1 MLLALLWLQA
11 GLRRRRLPSPL
22 LPLALL
28 GRCWPPPAAAG
39 FAFSFFPR

>member
-11 GLRRRRLPSPL
+11 GLFRRRLPSLL

-28 GRCWPPPAAAG
+28 GRCCPPPTAAG
-39 FAFSFFPR
+39 FAFSFFPH